1 MLAGGKYLSGSNPVT
16 TSGVSLMQSKHLLLS
31 VMACLVIATCQ
42 TTVVQSQEDDID
54 ATYGQGNQS
63 AGRYSING
71 TGVLAQMFEDRGHS
85 VFYSRVLGRPT
96 RQADVIIWAPDNFH
110 VPSESEVA
118 AIEKWLQEKSN
129 RTFIV
134 AS

>member
-1 MLAGGKYLSGSNPVT
+1 MHGK
-16 TSGVSLMQSKHLLLS
+16 HFLLIAI
-31 VMACLVIATCQ
+31 ACLVIVSGH
-42 TTVVQSQEDDID
+42 TTVVLAQEDDID

-96 RQADVIIWAPDNFH
+96 QQAERIQKMRFRYNSPMV
-110 VPSESEVA
+110 
-118 AIEKWLQEKSN
+118 KSS
-129 RTFIV
+129 IP
-134 AS
+134 

>member
-1 MLAGGKYLSGSNPVT
+1 MLAGGKYLSESNPGT

-85 VFYSRVLGRPT
+85 VFYSRVLG
-96 RQADVIIWAPDNFH
+96 
-110 VPSESEVA
+110 
-118 AIEKWLQEKSN
+118 
-129 RTFIV
+129 
-134 AS
+134 